1 MSQRTHGSGGV
12 KAAAQ
17 RLLFHNPANQTGP
30 KFDVLVAIGAVV
42 GQKRAVS
49 YMTMKARDLCDI
61 CKVSPVE
68 EVLIQGSYNYKL
80 MGSVLTNPVPRY
92 SVMLPIVS

>member
-1 MSQRTHGSGGV
+1 
-12 KAAAQ
+12 
-17 RLLFHNPANQTGP
+17 
-30 KFDVLVAIGAVV
+30 
-42 GQKRAVS
+42 
-49 YMTMKARDLCDI
+49 MTMKARDLCDI
-61 CKVSPVE
+61 CKVSPVD